1 MSDEDVRSYFKL
13 TELTKWTSLSQF
25 EIFNNLVWF
34 LIFTIYL
41 TVKLTL
47 RDSSQFSNY
56 VVNSDNS
63 TDYISHNHHN
73 NNNYQN
79 YRADIEWFKVFIPL
93 FVSDLLNAYFCIIV
107 TIRLIHANKLK
118 IALHRLFWTLNFLM
132 LNILFKYLLCLK
144 LSAQSGS
151 GLEYAE
157 VFSPIFILFV
167 IYCSRL
173 CHI

>member
-1 MSDEDVRSYFKL
+1 MSEDTDVRSYFKL

-47 RDSSQFSNY
+47 RDSSQFSGIHNL
-56 VVNSDNS
+56 DNS

-73 NNNYQN
+73 NYQHYN
-79 YRADIEWFKVFIPL
+79 KADIEWFKVFIPL
-93 FVSDLLNAYFCIIV
+93 FVSDLLNTYFCIIV

-118 IALHRLFWTLNFLM
+118 IALHRLFWSVNFLM